1 VPQLPSLS
9 GCRAPGYRQ
18 PMSAPDTG
26 AGVGHP
32 VGARVGRGPPGQT
45 RLRQLAEE
53 QAALRRMATLAARG
67 ARPAEV
73 FSAIAGE
80 LGLLIGAE
88 ASFLACVDLSSGHR
102 PGPAGGTAGEHGEP
116 EGTLV
121 VEASCGC
128 ARDEVP
134 VGFRSPLLPGS
145 VMVAALK
152 TGRPARVS
160 GDQLAKGPCGN
171 LTGKLGLQAAVATP
185 IVVEAG
191 YWGVAVAATVR
202 ADFPTGTESRL
213 ADFTELAA
221 TVIASAQGEKKL
233 RELARTQAAL
243 RRLATLV
250 AHGEPPEAVFGATTR
265 EALRHFGGCTAR
277 LIRYESDGTVTLL
290 ANEGTTGPH
299 VRVGERWEGYPPSG
313 LTATVRR
320 TGRAARVDDY
330 RDISGGEPYVREGL
344 RSAVAT
350 PVHVNGRLW
359 GAIAVGS
366 GQGPLPPDTGQRMT
380 EFTDLVASA
389 VVNAQNQAALEASRD
404 ELARLVKEQAALHRV
419 ATLVGRAVPP
429 EQVFA
434 AVTAEVGR
442 LLSADVTLMS
452 RYDQHD
458 AATLVGV
465 WTNTGADPAPI
476 GARLSLGGHD
486 VHTLVLQTGRP
497 ARIDD
502 YSNASGMAADIARKA
517 DVRSAAGVPISV
529 AGRLWGIVVI
539 ASEDQLPPDTEAR
552 LADFTELVGTAVGN
566 AESRAELDASRTRI
580 VAAADQARRRIERD
594 LHDGIQQR
602 LVSLSLEL
610 RVAQSEAPAWL
621 PVVETQ
627 MGRVAGELN
636 AIVEDLREI
645 ARGIH
650 PAILSDGGL
659 RPALRTLGRRAA
671 VDIEVRVDVDPIP
684 RLPEPIEVAAYYVV
698 SEALTNATRHAQA
711 SVVWVAVKEQG
722 GSLHLSI
729 RDDGVGGADPARG
742 SGLIGL
748 RDRAE
753 ALGGSLEVNS
763 PPGAGTQMVV
773 QLPLRLR

>member
-1 VPQLPSLS
+1 MK
-9 GCRAPGYRQ
+9 APG
-18 PMSAPDTG
+18 TG
-26 AGVGHP
+26 AGAGRP
-32 VGARVGRGPPGQT
+32 PGARVGRAPPGRT
-45 RLRQLAEE
+45 RLRQLADE
-53 QAALRRMATLAARG
+53 QAALRRVATLVAGG

-73 FSAIAGE
+73 FRAVADE
-80 LGLLIGAE
+80 LAQLIGAE
-88 ASFLACVDLSSGHR
+88 AAFVSGVELSSGHR
-102 PGPAGGTAGEHGEP
+102 QGPAGGMAAGPGEP

-134 VGFRSPLLPGS
+134 VGFRARLRPGS
-145 VMVAALK
+145 VMAAALR
-152 TGRPARVS
+152 TGRPARAGS
-160 GDQLAKGPCGN
+160 DQLAAGPYGS
-171 LTGKLGLQAAVATP
+171 LTGKLGLRAAVAAP
-185 IVVEAG
+185 IVVEAR

-202 ADFPTGTESRL
+202 ADFPPGTESRL

-221 TVIASAQGEKKL
+221 TAIANAHREKKL
-233 RELARTQAAL
+233 RELADTQAAL

-250 AHGEPPEAVFGATTR
+250 ARGEPPEAVFAATTR
-265 EALRHFGGCTAR
+265 EALRHFGGGTAR
-277 LIRYESDGTVTLL
+277 LIRYEPDGTATLL

-299 VRVGERWEGYPPSG
+299 VRVGERWEGYPATG

-320 TGRAARVDDY
+320 TGRAAQVDDY
-330 RDISGGEPYVREGL
+330 RDIQGGEPYVAEGL

-350 PVHVNGRLW
+350 PIHVNGILW
-359 GAIAVGS
+359 GAVAVGS
-366 GQGPLPPDTGQRMT
+366 GQGPLPRDTGLRMA
-380 EFTDLVASA
+380 EFTDLVATA
-389 VVNAQNQAALEASRD
+389 VANAQNRAAMEASRD
-404 ELARLVKEQAALHRV
+404 KLARLVEEQAALHRV
-419 ATLVGRAVPP
+419 ATLVARAVPP

-442 LLSADVTLMS
+442 LHSADFTLMS
-452 RYDQHD
+452 RYDRGD
-458 AATLVGV
+458 VATIVGA
-465 WTNTGADPAPI
+465 WTTGADPAPA
-476 GARLSLGGHD
+476 GTRLSLGGRD

-502 YSNASGMAADIARKA
+502 YDNASGMAADIARRA

-529 AGRLWGIVVI
+529 AGRLWGVVVI
-539 ASEDQLPPDTEAR
+539 GCADQLPPDIEAR
-552 LADFTELVGTAVGN
+552 LADFTELAGLAVGN
-566 AESRAELDASRTRI
+566 AESRAELDASRARI

-602 LVSLSLEL
+602 LVSLGLEL
-610 RVAQSEAPAWL
+610 RLAGSAAPAW
-621 PVVETQ
+621 PPEAETEIS
-627 MGRVAGELN
+627 RVAGELN
-636 AIVEDLREI
+636 AVVTDLREI

-650 PAILSDGGL
+650 PAILSEGGL

-671 VDIEVRVDVDPIP
+671 VDIEVTVEVDPIP

-711 SVVWVAVKEQG
+711 SVVRVAVTEHG
-722 GSLHLSI
+722 DILRLSI

-753 ALGGSLEVNS
+753 ALGGSLEVSS
-763 PPGAGTQMVV
+763 PPGAGTLMIV

>member
-1 VPQLPSLS
+1 
-9 GCRAPGYRQ
+9 
-18 PMSAPDTG
+18 M
-26 AGVGHP
+26 AGKP
-32 VGARVGRGPPGQT
+32 
-45 RLRQLAEE
+45 
-53 QAALRRMATLAARG
+53 
-67 ARPAEV
+67 
-73 FSAIAGE
+73 
-80 LGLLIGAE
+80 
-88 ASFLACVDLSSGHR
+88 
-102 PGPAGGTAGEHGEP
+102 GEP

-121 VEASCGC
+121 VEASYGC
-128 ARDEVP
+128 TDEVP

-160 GDQLAKGPCGN
+160 GDQLAEGPYGN
-171 LTGKLGLQAAVATP
+171 LAGKLGWRAVVATP
-185 IVVEAG
+185 IVVEAR
-191 YWGVAVAATVR
+191 YWGVAAAATVR
-202 ADFPTGTESRL
+202 ADFPPGTESRL

-221 TVIASAQGEKKL
+221 TAIANAHREKRL
-233 RELARTQAAL
+233 RDLADTQAAL

-250 AHGEPPEAVFGATTR
+250 AQGELPEAVFVATTR
-265 EALRHFGGCTAR
+265 EALRHFGGGTAR
-277 LIRYESDGTVTLL
+277 LIRYEPDGTATLL

-299 VRVGERWEGYPPSG
+299 VRVGERWEGYPPTG

-320 TGRAARVDDY
+320 TGRAAQVDDY
-330 RDISGGEPYVREGL
+330 RDIQGGEPYVGEGL
-344 RSAVAT
+344 RSAVAV
-350 PVHVNGRLW
+350 PIHVNGSLW
-359 GAIAVGS
+359 GLVAVGS
-366 GQGPLPPDTGQRMT
+366 GQGPLPPDTAQRMT
-380 EFTDLVASA
+380 EFTDLVPTA
-389 VVNAQNQAALEASRD
+389 VANAQNRAALEASRD
-404 ELARLVKEQAALHRV
+404 KLARLVEEQAALHRV
-419 ATLVGRAVPP
+419 ATLVARAVPP

-442 LLSADVTLMS
+442 LHSADFTLMS
-452 RYDQHD
+452 RYDQGD
-458 AATLVGV
+458 VATIVGA
-465 WTNTGADPAPI
+465 WTTSGADPAPA
-476 GARLSLGGHD
+476 GTRLGLGGRD

-517 DVRSAAGVPISV
+517 DVRSSAGVPISV

-539 ASEDQLPPDTEAR
+539 ASADQLPPDTEAR
-552 LADFTELVGTAVGN
+552 LADFTELAGLAVGN
-566 AESRAELDASRTRI
+566 AESRAELDASRARI

-602 LVSLSLEL
+602 LVSLGLEL
-610 RVAQSEAPAWL
+610 RLAGSAAPAW
-621 PVVETQ
+621 PPEAETEIS
-627 MGRVAGELN
+627 RVAGELN
-636 AIVEDLREI
+636 AVVTDLREI

-650 PAILSDGGL
+650 PAILSEGGL

-671 VDIEVRVDVDPIP
+671 VDIEVTVEVDPIP

-711 SVVWVAVKEQG
+711 SVVRVAVTEHG
-722 GSLHLSI
+722 DILRLSI

-753 ALGGSLEVNS
+753 ALGGSLEVSS
-763 PPGAGTQMVV
+763 PPGAGTLMVV